1 MAFKT
6 GLENEKSLGRSPRV
20 SFVSKL
26 FPKLGTTNL
35 GLEMSKIAQ
44 NRQNGAYWIISLKPN
59 NEIIAKIVLDRTR
72 G

>member
-1 MAFKT
+1 M
-6 GLENEKSLGRSPRV
+6 

-35 GLEMSKIAQ
+35 GLEMSKMAQ